1 VRFGST
7 LPEAVP
13 ILEPVTSRLHCA
25 EGGGGVPVGTLIG
38 DKYRIERVLGE
49 GAMGIVLAGRAAV
62 QRNTGHARARA
73 VKS

>member
-1 VRFGST
+1 M
-7 LPEAVP
+7 
-13 ILEPVTSRLHCA
+13 
-25 EGGGGVPVGTLIG
+25 PVGTLIG